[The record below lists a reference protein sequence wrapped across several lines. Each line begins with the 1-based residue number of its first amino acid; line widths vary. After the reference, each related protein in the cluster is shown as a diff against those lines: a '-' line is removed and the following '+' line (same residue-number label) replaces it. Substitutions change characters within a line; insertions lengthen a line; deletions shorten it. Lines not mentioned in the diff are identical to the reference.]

1 MMQIQ
6 CLSCQELHLCD
17 PDDSHSPRRPERV
30 RFMDLIRGKDQGCT
44 GCRLVCEVLP
54 LLNDYCA
61 GPYGFSRL
69 FVHSVDHRLVVESL
83 ITLGSGVRQLMWI
96 GEFELCKTS
105 GK

>member
-1 MMQIQ
+1 MQIQ

-17 PDDSHSPRRPERV
+17 PDDSHSPRRRERV
-30 RFMDLIRGKDQGCT
+30 RFIDLIRRKDQGCT

-61 GPYGFSRL
+61 GPYGIFRL
-69 FVHSVDHRLVVESL
+69 FVRSDDRRITVESL
-83 ITLGSGVRQLMWI
+83 ITLKHRNLQYMWM

>member
-17 PDDSHSPRRPERV
+17 PDDSQSPRRRERLRAV
-30 RFMDLIRGKDQGCT
+30 DLIRGKDQGCT

-61 GPYGFSRL
+61 EPYGISRL
-69 FVHSVDHRLVVESL
+69 SVLYEDRCLTVESR
-83 ITLGSGVRQLMWI
+83 ITLKDGDLQWI
-96 GEFELCKTS
+96 GESEL
-105 GK
+105 

>member
-17 PDDSHSPRRPERV
+17 PDDSHSPRRRERV
-30 RFMDLIRGKDQGCT
+30 RFIDLIRGKDQGCT

-54 LLNDYCA
+54 LLNDYGA
-61 GPYGFSRL
+61 GPYNISRL
-69 FVHSVDHRLVVESL
+69 FVRSDDRRLTVESR
-83 ITLGSGVRQLMWI
+83 ITLEDGDLQWI

>member
-1 MMQIQ
+1 MQIQ

-17 PDDSHSPRRPERV
+17 PDDNHLTRRPERV
-30 RFMDLIRGKDQGCT
+30 RFIDLIRGKDQGCT

-61 GPYGFSRL
+61 GPYGVSML
-69 FVHSVDHRLVVESL
+69 SVHSVDRRLTVESR
-83 ITLGSGVRQLMWI
+83 ITPGDENGPCMWI